1 MIIYIYIIYDILD
14 HFVMFDF
21 IVLGACAVRLSQ
33 VGRHVCFSP
42 GVGGFVSDGST
53 VLYSVKESGEV
64 VIGVDDGPVTW
75 PSERGRP
82 LVLMA
87 VPETFFFLPRLN
99 ILGFR
104 PSGHRFA
111 DHASGG
117 CICNDTL
124 GVGWWMD

>member
-1 MIIYIYIIYDILD
+1 
-14 HFVMFDF
+14 MFDF

-64 VIGVDDGPVTW
+64 VIGVDDGPVAW

-87 VPETFFFLPRLN
+87 VPETFFFAASEHFRFPSLWTPICRPRL
-99 ILGFR
+99 
-104 PSGHRFA
+104 
-111 DHASGG
+111 
-117 CICNDTL
+117 
-124 GVGWWMD
+124 WWLHLQ